1 MIPTKQLLKA
11 SLAVLLCALLSAPT
25 LHATPESTDLPSP
38 SKSHKPPKPTESTQT
53 TDAAAKDSSTSLD
66 TDRAESSAIDSGAS
80 PIEPAL
86 DSPVP
91 EKSAKSKTPHA
102 KSKSPDEAKDSAR
115 AKPIAKPASSS
126 IGISRIFIGM
136 GGGVVLQDHISQDS
150 PALQHLHPALSITLR
165 GGYEHEF
172 FGAMPLRLYLDYMV
186 GIAPVGIESTI
197 TSNFLLNADVSYY
210 HRVLE
215 NLRLGVFAGLGLGYG
230 TYGKEVK
237 EDPSASDSILAKGFV
252 MFANAGL
259 GAEIDRAHRLE
270 ALLKFPIVKL
280 DLAPDRTY
288 QELHVLFAYS
298 YLF

>member
-11 SLAVLLCALLSAPT
+11 SLAVLACALLSAPT
-25 LHATPESTDLPSP
+25 LYATPESTDFPSP
-38 SKSHKPPKPTESTQT
+38 SKSHKSPKPTESTQT
-53 TDAAAKDSSTSLD
+53 TGAAAKDSSASLD

-86 DSPVP
+86 DSLAP
-91 EKSAKSKTPHA
+91 EKSVKSKTPPA
-102 KSKSPDEAKDSAR
+102 KSKSPDEVKDSAR

-126 IGISRIFIGM
+126 VGISRIFIGM

-280 DLAPDRTY
+280 DLAPARTY